1 MLLNISITNYILLS
15 NISIMCV
22 TSNEPKISAIQ
33 DVSVVTIAGGWNLT
47 QTILHKNPPQEKTTS
62 Y

>member
-1 MLLNISITNYILLS
+1 MILLS

-47 QTILHKNPPQEKTTS
+47 QAILHKNPPQEKTTS